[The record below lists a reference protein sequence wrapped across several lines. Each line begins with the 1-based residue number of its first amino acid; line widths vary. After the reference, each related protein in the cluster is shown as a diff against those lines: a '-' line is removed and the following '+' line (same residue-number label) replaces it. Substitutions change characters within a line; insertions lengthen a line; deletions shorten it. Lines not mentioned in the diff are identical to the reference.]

1 MNLDL
6 ETEIT
11 LMRNNDEV
19 IKDIVIKLTKND
31 KIKIW
36 KANNKEKCL
45 QHSRDL
51 YNRRKGNPDFLAYKN
66 EVQKRVIMRKKLA
79 LESEK

>member
-1 MNLDL
+1 MNLEI

-11 LMRNNDEV
+11 LMRNNDEMT
-19 IKDIVIKLTKND
+19 KELNKLSKYD

-66 EVQKRVIMRKKLA
+66 DIRKRVVLKKKLA
-79 LESEK
+79 KESENL